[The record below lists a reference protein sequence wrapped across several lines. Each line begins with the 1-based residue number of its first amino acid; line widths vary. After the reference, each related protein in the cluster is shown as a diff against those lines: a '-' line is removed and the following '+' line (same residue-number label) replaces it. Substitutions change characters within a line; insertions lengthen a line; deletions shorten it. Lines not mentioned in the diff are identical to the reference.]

1 MSIFYIRVLFAVAG
15 VYDFVIGLAFLG
27 FGPALFEATSVPAPN
42 HWGYIQFAS
51 LMLVTFG
58 AMFFA
63 VAASPVANRNLIP
76 FGMLLKLSYTGL
88 VAYYWVATDLPFL
101 FKPFAVVDALMFV
114 LFVVA
119 YRELA
124 RERP

>member
-1 MSIFYIRVLFAVAG
+1 MSIFYIRLLFAIVG

-27 FGPALFEATSVPAPN
+27 FGPALFEATGVPAPN

-76 FGMLLKLSYTGL
+76 FGMLLKLSYVGI
-88 VAYYWVATDLPFL
+88 VAYYWMATDLPFL

>member
-1 MSIFYIRVLFAVAG
+1 
-15 VYDFVIGLAFLG
+15 
-27 FGPALFEATSVPAPN
+27 
-42 HWGYIQFAS
+42 
-51 LMLVTFG
+51 
-58 AMFFA
+58 
-63 VAASPVANRNLIP
+63 
-76 FGMLLKLSYTGL
+76 MLLKLSYTGL

>member
-1 MSIFYIRVLFAVAG
+1 MV
-15 VYDFVIGLAFLG
+15 
-27 FGPALFEATSVPAPN
+27 
-42 HWGYIQFAS
+42 
-51 LMLVTFG
+51 
-58 AMFFA
+58 A

-76 FGMLLKLSYTGL
+76 FGMLLKLSYVGI
-88 VAYYWVATDLPFL
+88 VAYYWMATDLPFL